1 MKINKAVKQALA
13 LLATIALTTIGAA
26 TANAGN
32 VINTWQDLNS
42 TISDSCTGEN
52 FPVSG
57 KVHIQENTTTNP
69 NGTFHVHVTENAAGL
84 QGVGPITGTKYQIP
98 IVVSETVNMAAGQ
111 EMTLDEIANVIS
123 DGSSSNEQL
132 RIRMHITMNANGVV
146 TVDNMLAEITCT
158 P

>member
-1 MKINKAVKQALA
+1 MFLSVVDVHVQ
-13 LLATIALTTIGAA
+13 
-26 TANAGN
+26 
-32 VINTWQDLNS
+32 
-42 TISDSCTGEN
+42 N

-69 NGTFHVHVTENAAGL
+69 NGTFHVHITENAAGL